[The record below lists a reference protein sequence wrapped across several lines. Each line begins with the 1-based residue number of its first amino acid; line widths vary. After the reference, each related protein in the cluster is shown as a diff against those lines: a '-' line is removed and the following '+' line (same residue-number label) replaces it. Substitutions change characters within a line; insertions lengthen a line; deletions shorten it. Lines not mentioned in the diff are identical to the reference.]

1 MSLFGYDPLK
11 IYDGRGMLESM
22 GSGLTTK
29 VGDIAFKSNF
39 AYMNIET
46 KIVERRRVDREFPE
60 WGIPLCDAISGLKI
74 PGYPDHV
81 VECMYA
87 TEHRCGIKVSGP
99 RLSSLITGNDPLK
112 DNLPLV
118 KCESTEPDDPDSVFT
133 AELIDKLS
141 WRLTEVLLEH
151 PINKARKEQGLTY
164 TNMVTLRG
172 AGKRIDAQ
180 PFVEKHGL
188 KPFMIA
194 PTAII
199 RGVGLTF
206 GMRLLDD
213 VDGMTGYYNSNL
225 KGKCERAARE
235 FIENKNGF
243 QFGFVHVKAVDDA
256 GHDKNRRIKV
266 EQIEKVDAAIADMVT
281 ALGTHIESAVES
293 CDFILCVT
301 GDHTTPVQ

>member
-22 GSGLTTK
+22 GSGLSTK

-46 KIVERRRVDREFPE
+46 KFVERRRVDREFPE

-118 KCESTEPDDPDSVFT
+118 KCESTEPDNQDSVFT
-133 AELIDKLS
+133 AELINKLS

-151 PINKARKEQGLTY
+151 PINKSRKEQGLPY

-180 PFVEKHGL
+180 PFAEKHGL

-206 GMRLLDD
+206 GMTLLDD
-213 VDGMTGYYNSNL
+213 VQGMTGYYNSNL
-225 KGKCERAARE
+225 QGKCERAARE
-235 FIENKNGF
+235 FIENKNQF
-243 QFGFVHVKAVDDA
+243 DFGFVHVKAVDDA
-256 GHDKNRRIKV
+256 GHDKSRKIKV
-266 EQIEKVDAAIADMVT
+266 EQLEKVDRAIAEMVKQ
-281 ALGTHIESAVES
+281 LGAYIESAAEP

-301 GDHTTPVQ
+301 GDHTTPV